1 MSDSLDIVENQAYM
15 NNKNTSK
22 QKVPAYHTGRV
33 ILFPI
38 LLYFLL
44 VFPVLGFMLIKSFPE
59 LKEKSSIYLG
69 MDTTNRQ
76 NLPTSVVLE
85 LPGKD
90 PMAAPANLSKIA
102 ADSILAGSDSLLK
115 SFDQISS
122 DTLNSLQGS
131 GNQIN
136 KGSSSKL
143 FSKSLSLNYFILLTP
158 LVVMLVNYP
167 FKRYFKR
174 KRQRKTISP
183 KLYRFCRKWLLHTP
197 LINSGIVLLT
207 FTIVHGYMIYTLLA
221 TESSGDDELGRRLFT
236 NYLFISLV
244 ASLLTILFIYFWQK
258 HRVHIRYIEHI
269 YTREELQQRIFKR
282 NQGKIRNRLY
292 IASAMTTL
300 LPLTIVLLY
309 LVLSLTPVNKMGE
322 LTPQETK
329 IVLGRLA
336 EISVPGEDLTATFK
350 EDGFDGLYYISA
362 IDNTMMFMGIFS
374 GIIVSFIY
382 ILFFVN
388 WSTAGIV
395 RPVNELVNNMRQ
407 TGEGKLDNY
416 TIVRTNDEIG
426 TMSEG
431 YNLMTSR
438 LREYIYKISKINEAY
453 SRFVPRQFLEFLD
466 KNDIVDIRL
475 GDQVQK
481 EMTVMFSD
489 IRGFTELS
497 ESMTPKENFDF
508 INHYLGYMEPVI
520 RDNNGFI
527 DKFIGD
533 AIMALFH
540 EKPDNALNAAI
551 QMRETLRRFNED
563 RADQGKPTI
572 DSGIGMHTG
581 NLMLGVVGGE
591 GRMDGTV
598 ISDAV
603 NLASRLE
610 GLTKI
615 YHTSIIIS
623 EDTLIR
629 LENPSNYNFR
639 FLDIARVKGKK
650 EAVYI
655 FEVLDGEPEGIKQ
668 LKIETKALF
677 GSGIDLY
684 KNRKFEEAL
693 QVFTNVIRINEHD
706 SGAAFYVNR
715 CKTHLT
721 KGISDDWSGI
731 EVFDSK

>member
-1 MSDSLDIVENQAYM
+1 MNKKTNQI
-15 NNKNTSK
+15 
-22 QKVPAYHTGRV
+22 KVPYYHTGRI

-59 LKEKSSIYLG
+59 LKERGDKYLG
-69 MDTTNRQ
+69 MDTAYQ
-76 NLPTSVVLE
+76 QISSLPEGLQQPLNAE
-85 LPGKD
+85 LNV
-90 PMAAPANLSKIA
+90 PANLPQIA
-102 ADSILAGSDSLLK
+102 ADSILAGTDSLLK
-115 SFDQISS
+115 SFGNIATDSLIGLQSS
-122 DTLNSLQGS
+122 D
-131 GNQIN
+131 NQS
-136 KGSSSKL
+136 KKVSSSRL
-143 FSKSLSLNYFILLTP
+143 FSKSLSGPLYYVILFSP
-158 LVVMLVNYP
+158 LLVMLVNYP
-167 FKRYFKR
+167 FKRYFRRKR
-174 KRQRKTISP
+174 KRKTISP
-183 KLYRFCRKWLLHTP
+183 KLYRYCRRWLLHTP
-197 LINSGIVLLT
+197 LINSGLVLLA
-207 FTIVHGYMIYTLLA
+207 FLIVHGFMIYSLMVPDA
-221 TESSGDDELGRRLFT
+221 SGDELGRRLFT
-236 NYLFISLV
+236 NYLFISVV
-244 ASLLTILFIYFWQK
+244 ASLLTVLFIYFWQK

-269 YTREELQQRIFKR
+269 YNPDELQKRIFKG

-336 EISVPGEDLTATFK
+336 DITVPGEDLAESFK

-395 RPVNELVNNMRQ
+395 RPVNELVRSMRQ
-407 TGEGKLDNY
+407 TSEGRLDNY

-438 LREYIYKISKINEAY
+438 LREYISKISKINEAY

-466 KNDIVDIRL
+466 KSDIVDIHL

-497 ESMTPKENFDF
+497 EVMSPKENFDF

-520 RDNNGFI
+520 RENNGFI

-533 AIMALFH
+533 SIMALFH
-540 EKPDNALNAAI
+540 AKVDDAIDAAI
-551 QMRETLRRFNED
+551 QMRATLQRFNED
-563 RADQGKPTI
+563 RTDQGKPTI
-572 DSGIGMHTG
+572 DSGIGIHTG

-615 YHTSIIIS
+615 YRTSIIIS
-623 EDTLIR
+623 EDTLIK
-629 LENPSNYNFR
+629 LENPSKYNFR

-650 EAVYI
+650 EAVYV
-655 FEVLDGEPEGIKQ
+655 FEVLDGEPEGIKK
-668 LKIETKALF
+668 LKIETKSLF
-677 GSGIDLY
+677 GNGIDLY
-684 KNRKFEEAL
+684 KNKKFEEAL
-693 QVFTNVIRINEHD
+693 EVFTNVIKINKHD
-706 SGAAFYVNR
+706 TVAAFYVNR
-715 CKTHLT
+715 CKTNLT
-721 KGISDDWSGI
+721 KGIPDDWNGI
-731 EVFDSK
+731 EVFDAK

>member
-1 MSDSLDIVENQAYM
+1 M
-15 NNKNTSK
+15 
-22 QKVPAYHTGRV
+22 
-33 ILFPI
+33 
-38 LLYFLL
+38 LYFLL

-59 LKEKSSIYLG
+59 LKEKSG
-69 MDTTNRQ
+69 MYIGTDTTYRQ
-76 NLPTSVVLE
+76 ALPPSTALE
-85 LPGKD
+85 LNAKD
-90 PMAAPANLSKIA
+90 QLNTSKELSNID
-102 ADSILAGSDSLLK
+102 ADSILSRTDSLLK
-115 SFDQISS
+115 SFGNLAS
-122 DTLNSLQGS
+122 DSLNSLQES
-131 GNQIN
+131 DKQN
-136 KGSSSKL
+136 KEAGSSKL
-143 FSKSLSLNYFILLTP
+143 FSKSLSGPLYYFILFSP
-158 LVVMLVNYP
+158 LLVMLVNYP
-167 FKRYFKR
+167 FKRYFRRKR
-174 KRQRKTISP
+174 KKKTISP

-197 LINSGIVLLT
+197 LINSGIVLLA
-207 FTIVHGYMIYTLLA
+207 FFIVHGYMIYTLLEPD
-221 TESSGDDELGRRLFT
+221 TSGDDLMRRLFT

-244 ASLLTILFIYFWQK
+244 ASLLTVLFIYFWQK

-269 YTREELQQRIFKR
+269 FTRDELQKRIFKR

-309 LVLSLTPVNKMGE
+309 LVLSLTPVNTMGE

-329 IVLGRLA
+329 IVLGRLSDIA
-336 EISVPGEDLTATFK
+336 VPGENLTDGFK
-350 EDGFDGLYYISA
+350 EDGYDGLYYISA

-374 GIIVSFIY
+374 GIFVSFIY

-395 RPVNELVNNMRQ
+395 RPVNELVRNMRQ
-407 TGEGKLDNY
+407 TGEGRLDNY

-426 TMSEG
+426 VMSEG
-431 YNLMTSR
+431 YNMMTSR

-466 KNDIVDIRL
+466 KEDIVDIQL

-540 EKPDNALNAAI
+540 EKPDYALDAAI
-551 QMRETLRRFNED
+551 QMRKMLEQFNID
-563 RADQGKPTI
+563 RVDQGLLPI

-581 NLMLGVVGGE
+581 NLMLGVVGGV

-603 NLASRLE
+603 NLAARLE

-629 LENPSNYNFR
+629 LENPSKYNFR
-639 FLDIARVKGKK
+639 FIDIARVKGKK
-650 EAVYI
+650 AAVYI
-655 FEVLDGEPEGIKQ
+655 FEVLDGEPEITKN
-668 LKIETKALF
+668 LKIETKDLF
-677 GSGIDLY
+677 GKGIDLY
-684 KNRKFEEAL
+684 KNKDFEEAL
-693 QVFTNVIRINEHD
+693 QIFTDVVKINKHD
-706 SGAAFYVNR
+706 TAATFYVNR
-715 CKTHLT
+715 CKTNLT
-721 KGISDDWSGI
+721 KGIPDDWNGI